1 MTMIMVMLRMI
12 MMTMRLPGDECEE
25 CRNEYDDDESDDDD
39 YDYDDNEIAW

>member
-25 CRNEYDDDESDDDD
+25 CRDEEDGVGCRECDQKLHQFVHD
-39 YDYDDNEIAW
+39 